1 MRAIGS
7 AGEGVAA
14 TPGARRLLPEGRTAV
29 MGIVNVTPDSFS
41 DGGAYAAPE
50 AALAHARRLIAE
62 GADVIDVGGESTR
75 PGSLPI
81 DAAVERARVVPV
93 VAALRA
99 ETTVPISV
107 DTTKAEVAAAALA
120 VGADMVNDVSAGRV
134 DAGMLPLVAERGA
147 AIVLMHMQGV
157 PATMQDAPAYG
168 DVVGEVCEFLA
179 ERAAAAC
186 AAGVAAGRVWID
198 PGIGFGKRHEQN
210 LALLAGLERLVEL
223 GYPVV
228 LGASRKGF
236 LGALTGASADARLP
250 ASLAAAVCAAAHGAR
265 VVRVH
270 DVAAT
275 RHALA
280 VADAIARSGR
290 LDG

>member
-1 MRAIGS
+1 
-7 AGEGVAA
+7 
-14 TPGARRLLPEGRTAV
+14 

-81 DAAVERARVVPV
+81 DAAVELARVVPV

-120 VGADMVNDVSAGRV
+120 VGADMVNDVSAGRF
-134 DAGMLPLVAERGA
+134 DAGMLPLVAARGA

-168 DVVGEVCEFLA
+168 DVVGEVREFLA

-186 AAGVAAGRVWID
+186 AAGVAAERVWID
-198 PGIGFGKRHEQN
+198 PGIGFGKRHEHN
-210 LALLAGLERLVEL
+210 LALLAGLERLVDL

-236 LGALTGASADARLP
+236 LGALTGASAHARLP

-280 VADAIARSGR
+280 VADAITRSGR
-290 LDG
+290 RDG